1 MGKVR
6 DELTDPW
13 GSFLGAVLGGATW
26 AVVTGPVGIA
36 AGLGVGA
43 VVYGVKVAAGVLL
56 GGPDKQP
63 DPPAR
68 LPRPGQGTTAA
79 CWLERAEAAVA
90 ALREQAADPFPGAT
104 AVAAEHT
111 AEQAGGVL
119 TALHRLGAQSA
130 AVAQALVR
138 AESVGL
144 DEQAAELR
152 SQAGASPTNSSAR
165 RSADAVADRVAARDR
180 LRATRAE
187 LDARMQSCA
196 LGLEGLVVRIAE
208 LRAMATN
215 AGAVDPSAGDLNALT
230 DQVEGLR
237 AGLVDVEQTARRA
250 LGQA

>member
-1 MGKVR
+1 M
-6 DELTDPW
+6 
-13 GSFLGAVLGGATW
+13 
-26 AVVTGPVGIA
+26 
-36 AGLGVGA
+36 
-43 VVYGVKVAAGVLL
+43 
-56 GGPDKQP
+56 
-63 DPPAR
+63 
-68 LPRPGQGTTAA
+68 
-79 CWLERAEAAVA
+79 
-90 ALREQAADPFPGAT
+90 
-104 AVAAEHT
+104 
-111 AEQAGGVL
+111 L
-119 TALHRLGAQSA
+119 TALHRLGAQSV

-187 LDARMQSCA
+187 LDARMQSSA

-208 LRAMATN
+208 LRAMATD

>member
-6 DELTDPW
+6 DELADPW

-56 GGPDKQP
+56 GGPDEAP
-63 DPPAR
+63 GPPAR
-68 LPRPGQGTTAA
+68 LPRPSQGTNAA
-79 CWLERAEAAVA
+79 RWLERAEAAVT
-90 ALREQAADPFPGAT
+90 ALREQSEGPSPGAT
-104 AVAAEHT
+104 GVAAEHT
-111 AEQAGGVL
+111 AEQAEGVL
-119 TALHRLGAQSA
+119 TALRRLGAQSV
-130 AVAQALVR
+130 AVAQALGR
-138 AESVGL
+138 AEAVGL
-144 DEQAAELR
+144 DAEAAELR
-152 SQAGASPTNSSAR
+152 SQAGASPTDTSAQ

-187 LDARMQSCA
+187 LDARMQSSA

-208 LRAMATN
+208 LRAMATD
-215 AGAVDPSAGDLNALT
+215 AGAVDPSAGDLTALT

-237 AGLVDVEQTARRA
+237 AGLADVEQTAQRA